1 MSQLRPNLRQVL
13 LEIPAIIL
21 AIFLALA
28 VDNCNENRKEKNLAN
43 KALEAIIL
51 EIQENQSILD
61 SNLIENK
68 LKGEQ
73 MQATRD
79 SLITQGDDAKISV
92 SIGYN
97 QIIMSNGAWE
107 MAKLSGAIR
116 RFEPRT
122 IQNLSELY
130 YLQEMYMN
138 LGNDYFG
145 QLATASF
152 HQNKEELPRVDAS
165 LNLIKIT
172 DSIGKSMMANYRAF
186 LEGHKDMV
194 ARLNANAAE

>member
-107 MAKLSGAIR
+107 MAKLSAFIHLIIR
-116 RFEPRT
+116 
-122 IQNLSELY
+122 S
-130 YLQEMYMN
+130 
-138 LGNDYFG
+138 
-145 QLATASF
+145 
-152 HQNKEELPRVDAS
+152 
-165 LNLIKIT
+165 
-172 DSIGKSMMANYRAF
+172 
-186 LEGHKDMV
+186 
-194 ARLNANAAE
+194 